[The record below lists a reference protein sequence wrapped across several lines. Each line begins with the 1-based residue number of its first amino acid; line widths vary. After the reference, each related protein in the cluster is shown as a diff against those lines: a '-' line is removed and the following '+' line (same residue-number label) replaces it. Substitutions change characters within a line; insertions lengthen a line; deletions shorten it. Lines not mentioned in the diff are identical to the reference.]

1 MNIIAYVDG
10 FNLYYCAL
18 KRNPPVKWL
27 NLDELARR
35 YVHTGDVLVAVKY
48 YTAPVS
54 GYRDPDAPNR
64 QRAYFR
70 ALKTIPTIQPFH
82 GRFMRKEICRP
93 LVNEIRLEHPPCP
106 DGQFVMV
113 RSTEEKGSDVN
124 LASHLLRDVFTGQ
137 LDAAIVV
144 SADTDLVEPIKIVT
158 LEFGRRVEL
167 VNPMIGRPAPPAL
180 KNVSSSVR
188 NLTMA
193 DLLACQFPATI
204 NTGHGAPIVRPPSWA

>member
-10 FNLYYCAL
+10 FNLYYRAL

-70 ALKTIPTIQPFH
+70 ALKTIP
-82 GRFMRKEICRP
+82 
-93 LVNEIRLEHPPCP
+93 
-106 DGQFVMV
+106 
-113 RSTEEKGSDVN
+113 TEEKGSDVN